1 VDKALAIIKKNLLS
15 IICAFVALLAMIA
28 LAYPLGG
35 MREHFRGELASRT
48 TLYTSAKTLL
58 VAKRYLPIVDPDQK
72 DPIPLLAFPNTPV
85 IDKARAARETVQTQ
99 SNQMM
104 EKALALNQAGHF
116 MLVAPD
122 LLPNPG
128 DRWSKFRDAY
138 RKEVREGL
146 PGRLGAVMPPNQET
160 INKRLLEMHK
170 AMVEDQV
177 ITIGGAEANRAQLQ
191 AEYDEAALKLPDQLR
206 QESAT
211 QKKLYMDPNTALSI
225 NQIMTNDLTMP
236 TPVNI
241 WYAQLSLWIEQ
252 DVADSIVAANSIA
265 PNSNILN
272 DAVKRIVEIK
282 IPDGASA
289 YVQSGAAPGGAA
301 AAPAAAPGDDSASD
315 VRDFS
320 KSPTGHVCNDL
331 YDVVSFSMILEVDQ
345 RQIPA
350 IVHDLQS
357 NKLMAVLTVNIS
369 GIDPVEADA
378 QGFIYGTAPVVR
390 LSMDCEALFMRKWTV
405 PLMPDEVKSGA
416 RGGSGGAGG
425 FSAPAFQGNPTPVPT
440 GPNND

>member
-58 VAKRYLPIVDPDQK
+58 VTKRYLPIVDPDQK
-72 DPIPLLAFPNTPV
+72 DPIPLTAFPNTPV
-85 IDKARAARETVQTQ
+85 IEKARAARETVQSQ

-104 EKALALNQAGHF
+104 EKALALNQAGHV

-146 PGRLGAVMPPNQET
+146 PARLGAVMPPNQET
-160 INKRLLEMHK
+160 IKARLLEMHK

-211 QKKLYMDPNTALSI
+211 QHKLYMDPNTALSI

-301 AAPAAAPGDDSASD
+301 AAPAAPGDDSAGD

-320 KSPTGHVCNDL
+320 KSPTGHICNDL
-331 YDVVSFSMILEVDQ
+331 YDVVGFSMILEVDQ

-390 LSMDCEALFMRKWTV
+390 LSMDCEALFMRKWTQ
-405 PLMPDEVKSGA
+405 PLMPDDVKSGA
-416 RGGSGGAGG
+416 HNVGPPGA
-425 FSAPAFQGNPTPVPT
+425 APAPAPTPGSNT
-440 GPNND
+440 GKDNS